1 MGGQG
6 YGTVEETDGGRNV
19 AKLNTSVSFMRRFS
33 STGVALMLVAAVL
46 AVACAGYFKSNSRG
60 NASMGTLKAPALQ
73 LKERSKLAAES
84 SSGTNVYLGNGC
96 FWARQHALVQVEQK
110 SASFDTRSGVQVV
123 TVTLPV
129 RLPLPLPRD
138 RM

>member
-19 AKLNTSVSFMRRFS
+19 AKLNTSVSFMRRCS
-33 STGVALMLVAAVL
+33 STGVALMTVVAVL
-46 AVACAGYFKSNSRG
+46 AVASAGYFKSNSRG

-110 SASFDTRSGVQVV
+110 SASFDTRSDVQVV
-123 TVTLPV
+123 CDSPCASASSSTT
-129 RLPLPLPRD
+129 
-138 RM
+138 